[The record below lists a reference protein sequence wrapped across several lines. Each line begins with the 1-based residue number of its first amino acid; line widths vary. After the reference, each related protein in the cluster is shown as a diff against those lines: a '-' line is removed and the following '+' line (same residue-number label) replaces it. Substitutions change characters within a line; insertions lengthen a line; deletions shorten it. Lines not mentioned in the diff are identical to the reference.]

1 MKHLAT
7 DLDELTVIEWV
18 FMRDFKHSNSNFYW
32 NPFWPILRNHTK
44 HKYVYNSIDFAN
56 AGFFYSHPR
65 MQGLQVAVIFWIV

>member
-56 AGFFYSHPR
+56 
-65 MQGLQVAVIFWIV
+65 